1 MPACVCEREI
11 WVRARLYT
19 EAHRIVALETW

>member
-1 MPACVCEREI
+1 MPGCVCVREI

-19 EAHRIVALETW
+19 EAHRIFALEAW